1 MVQKHS
7 IGVAILFVF
16 ADNLIV
22 KKLIILFFALMI
34 STFLFSETLPSKLLG
49 IWEAKD
55 RYVFFE
61 QNDEEQPELVVV
73 LKTYYGWYLN
83 RAAEPAEY
91 NEKEPRVRNT
101 ANARNAEHIYIQNIN
116 VKETSNSL
124 YGSLDLSFSRW
135 QKNTVPFFI
144 LDNQMYLSYFE
155 KDISEMET
163 PEIQENMATE
173 DSPEIQATSPAW
185 TFYRGIAPSQG
196 FMISQQ
202 SLPENITGYIID
214 GDKLYDVRYWRTD
227 MDYSTDYITF
237 TYKDDSYQIPKH
249 LRSCETNY
257 SCVSGRSKK
266 VRNTVK
272 PFEYKAENFIFND
285 DASVFT
291 KNEEPYLKQLAD
303 NDTFEELIKI
313 SANISRR
320 DIFVVIVH
328 LPIVL
333 QIILQ
338 IIGIENNGTIQKQI
352 INIAARVVRYQ
363 DIAVEHQ
370 LLSIITL
377 PCEVDN
383 VCISC

>member
-303 NDTFEELIKI
+303 RDTFEELIKI
-313 SANISRR
+313 IKAANSRR
-320 DIFVVIVH
+320 KPDPPALFPESDLDWHWDLID
-328 LPIVL
+328 LL
-333 QIILQ
+333 EKDNQL
-338 IIGIENNGTIQKQI
+338 IQE
-352 INIAARVVRYQ
+352 VRERQ
-363 DIAVEHQ
+363 KAFGPRGRDRGK
-370 LLSIITL
+370 
-377 PCEVDN
+377 
-383 VCISC
+383 

>member
-1 MVQKHS
+1 MKKS
-7 IGVAILFVF
+7 FFVCLLLIEVFYSF
-16 ADNLIV
+16 A
-22 KKLIILFFALMI
+22 
-34 STFLFSETLPSKLLG
+34 ETIPSKLLG

-61 QNDEEQPELVVV
+61 QNDQEQPQIVVV

-116 VKETSNSL
+116 VKETANSL
-124 YGSLDLSFSRW
+124 YGSLDLAFSSW
-135 QKNTVPFFI
+135 QKNTIPFFI
-144 LDNQMYLSYFE
+144 LDNQLYLSYFE
-155 KDISEMET
+155 KDIREEE
-163 PEIQENMATE
+163 PF
-173 DSPEIQATSPAW
+173 D
-185 TFYRGIAPSQG
+185 FYRGVAPSQG

-237 TYKDDSYQIPKH
+237 TYKEDSYQIPKH

-257 SCVSGRSKK
+257 SSVSGRSKK

-272 PFEYKAENFIFND
+272 PFAYRAENFIFND
-285 DASVFT
+285 ENTVFT

-303 NDTFEELIKI
+303 RDTFEELIKI
-313 SANISRR
+313 IKEANSRR
-320 DIFVVIVH
+320 KPDPPALFPESDLDWHWDLIDQ
-328 LPIVL
+328 LESGN
-333 QIILQ
+333 IL
-338 IIGIENNGTIQKQI
+338 IQQ
-352 INIAARVVRYQ
+352 VRERQ
-363 DIAVEHQ
+363 KAFGPRGKDRGK
-370 LLSIITL
+370 
-377 PCEVDN
+377 
-383 VCISC
+383 

>member
-1 MVQKHS
+1 MKKS
-7 IGVAILFVF
+7 FFVCLLLIEVFYSF
-16 ADNLIV
+16 A
-22 KKLIILFFALMI
+22 
-34 STFLFSETLPSKLLG
+34 ETIPSKLLG

-61 QNDEEQPELVVV
+61 QNDQDQPQIVIV

-116 VKETSNSL
+116 VKETANSL
-124 YGSLDLSFSRW
+124 YGSLDLAFSSW
-135 QKNTVPFFI
+135 EKNTIPFFI
-144 LDNQMYLSYFE
+144 LDNQLYLSYFE
-155 KDISEMET
+155 KDIREEE
-163 PEIQENMATE
+163 PF
-173 DSPEIQATSPAW
+173 D
-185 TFYRGIAPSQG
+185 FYRGVAPSQG

-237 TYKDDSYQIPKH
+237 TYKEDSYQIPKH

-257 SCVSGRSKK
+257 SSVSGRSKK

-272 PFEYKAENFIFND
+272 PFAYRAENFIFND
-285 DASVFT
+285 DNTVFT

-303 NDTFEELIKI
+303 RDTFEELIKI
-313 SANISRR
+313 IKEANSRR
-320 DIFVVIVH
+320 KPDPPALFPESDLDWHWDLIDQ
-328 LPIVL
+328 LESGN
-333 QIILQ
+333 IL
-338 IIGIENNGTIQKQI
+338 IQQ
-352 INIAARVVRYQ
+352 VRERQ
-363 DIAVEHQ
+363 NAFGPRGKDRGK
-370 LLSIITL
+370 
-377 PCEVDN
+377 
-383 VCISC
+383 

>member
-1 MVQKHS
+1 MKKS
-7 IGVAILFVF
+7 FFVCLLLIEVFYSF
-16 ADNLIV
+16 A
-22 KKLIILFFALMI
+22 
-34 STFLFSETLPSKLLG
+34 ETIPSKLLG

-61 QNDEEQPELVVV
+61 QNDQDQPQIVVV

-116 VKETSNSL
+116 VKETANSL
-124 YGSLDLSFSRW
+124 YGSLDLAFSSW
-135 QKNTVPFFI
+135 QKNTIPFFI
-144 LDNQMYLSYFE
+144 LDNQLYLSYFE
-155 KDISEMET
+155 KDIREEE
-163 PEIQENMATE
+163 PF
-173 DSPEIQATSPAW
+173 D
-185 TFYRGIAPSQG
+185 FYRGVAPSQG

-237 TYKDDSYQIPKH
+237 TYKEDSYQIPKH

-257 SCVSGRSKK
+257 SSVSGRSKK

-272 PFEYKAENFIFND
+272 PFAYRAENFIFND
-285 DASVFT
+285 DNTVFT

-303 NDTFEELIKI
+303 RDTFEELIKI
-313 SANISRR
+313 IKEANSRR
-320 DIFVVIVH
+320 KPDPPALFPESDLDWHWDLIDQ
-328 LPIVL
+328 LESGN
-333 QIILQ
+333 IL
-338 IIGIENNGTIQKQI
+338 IQQ
-352 INIAARVVRYQ
+352 VRERQ
-363 DIAVEHQ
+363 KAFGPRGKDRGK
-370 LLSIITL
+370 
-377 PCEVDN
+377 
-383 VCISC
+383 

>member
-1 MVQKHS
+1 MKKS
-7 IGVAILFVF
+7 FFVCLLLIEVFYSF
-16 ADNLIV
+16 A
-22 KKLIILFFALMI
+22 
-34 STFLFSETLPSKLLG
+34 ETIPSKLLG

-61 QNDEEQPELVVV
+61 QNDQDQPQIVVV

-116 VKETSNSL
+116 VKETANSL
-124 YGSLDLSFSRW
+124 YGSLDLAFSSW
-135 QKNTVPFFI
+135 QKNTIPFFI
-144 LDNQMYLSYFE
+144 LDNQLYLSYFE
-155 KDISEMET
+155 KDIREEE
-163 PEIQENMATE
+163 PF
-173 DSPEIQATSPAW
+173 D
-185 TFYRGIAPSQG
+185 FYRGVAPSQG

-237 TYKDDSYQIPKH
+237 TYKEDSYQIPKH

-257 SCVSGRSKK
+257 SSVSGRSKK

-272 PFEYKAENFIFND
+272 PFAYRAENFIFND
-285 DASVFT
+285 ENTVFT

-303 NDTFEELIKI
+303 RDTFEELIKI
-313 SANISRR
+313 IKEANSRR
-320 DIFVVIVH
+320 KPDPPALFPESDLDWHWDLIDQ
-328 LPIVL
+328 LESGN
-333 QIILQ
+333 IL
-338 IIGIENNGTIQKQI
+338 IQQ
-352 INIAARVVRYQ
+352 VRERQ
-363 DIAVEHQ
+363 KAFGPRGKD
-370 LLSIITL
+370 LGK
-377 PCEVDN
+377 
-383 VCISC
+383 

>member
-1 MVQKHS
+1 MKKS
-7 IGVAILFVF
+7 FFVCLLLIEVFYSF
-16 ADNLIV
+16 A
-22 KKLIILFFALMI
+22 
-34 STFLFSETLPSKLLG
+34 ETIPSKLLG

-61 QNDEEQPELVVV
+61 QNDQDQPQIVVV

-116 VKETSNSL
+116 VKESSNSL
-124 YGSLDLSFSRW
+124 YGSLDLAFSSW
-135 QKNTVPFFI
+135 QKNTIPFFI
-144 LDNQMYLSYFE
+144 LDNQLYLSYFE
-155 KDISEMET
+155 KDIREEE
-163 PEIQENMATE
+163 PFN
-173 DSPEIQATSPAW
+173 
-185 TFYRGIAPSQG
+185 FYRGVAPSQG

-237 TYKDDSYQIPKH
+237 TYKEDSYQIPKH

-257 SCVSGRSKK
+257 SSVSGRSKK

-272 PFEYKAENFIFND
+272 PFAYRAENFIFND
-285 DASVFT
+285 DNTVFT

-303 NDTFEELIKI
+303 RDTFEELIKI
-313 SANISRR
+313 IKEANLRR
-320 DIFVVIVH
+320 KPDPPTLFPESDLDWHWDLIDQ
-328 LPIVL
+328 LESGN
-333 QIILQ
+333 IL
-338 IIGIENNGTIQKQI
+338 IQQ
-352 INIAARVVRYQ
+352 VRERQ
-363 DIAVEHQ
+363 KAFGPRGKD
-370 LLSIITL
+370 LGK
-377 PCEVDN
+377 
-383 VCISC
+383 